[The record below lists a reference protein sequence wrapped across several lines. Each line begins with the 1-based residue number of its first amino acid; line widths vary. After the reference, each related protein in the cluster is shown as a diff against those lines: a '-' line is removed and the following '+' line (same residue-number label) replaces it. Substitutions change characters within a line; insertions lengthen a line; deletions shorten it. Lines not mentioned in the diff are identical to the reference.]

1 MLCVSAGYQVE
12 VNGDFFQQ
20 DLLTGQWMAL
30 TSANG
35 VGGLFP
41 SARIG
46 HAFVAM
52 DRNLYLHG
60 GLVKGTTGERR

>member
-1 MLCVSAGYQVE
+1 VLYVSAAMQPE

-20 DLLTGQWMAL
+20 DLLSGKWTAL

-35 VGGLFP
+35 VKGSFP

-52 DRNLYLHG
+52 DGNLYLHG
-60 GLVKGTTGERR
+60 GLVKGNAGERR